1 MSDTHSPEMVSLSK
15 AAELLTA
22 AGDAVDRTSLSRY
35 VSRHADALA
44 PVQQG
49 RSTLVDLALLKRH
62 RKENIR
68 LTSDAKPFDGV
79 RSKVDES
86 KAKIRV
92 DRQIRELELGQRQKA
107 LTLVSEVQAAG
118 TAAVAAM
125 RSAYALAINDTSEA
139 LALALGSEARLV
151 RPHLRKMETAALDAF
166 VQSMEVGMAA
176 LAG

>member
-35 VSRHADALA
+35 VSRHADALS

-68 LTSDAKPFDGV
+68 LTSDAKPFDGA

-92 DRQIRELELGQRQKA
+92 DRQIRELELGRQLKA

-118 TAAVAAM
+118 TAAIAAM
-125 RSAYALAINDTSEA
+125 RSAYALAVNDVAESM
-139 LALALGSEARLV
+139 ALALGSEARLV
-151 RPHLRKMETAALDAF
+151 RPHLRALETKALDAF
-166 VQSMEVGMAA
+166 VRSLSDGTAA